1 MKTGDRVIVVNEDSG
16 LFGKTG
22 LIVQH
27 PLGRFPYTGSY
38 TRKFFPPAGVSI
50 FPYILP
56 LDSLP
61 ERLRQSPLL
70 MSGDLFR

>member
-27 PLGRFPYTGSY
+27 PLGRLFPKDKKRIFVKIDGEM
-38 TRKFFPPAGVSI
+38 VSMGR
-50 FPYILP
+50 FEA
-56 LDSLP
+56 SKTW
-61 ERLRQSPLL
+61 EN
-70 MSGDLFR
+70 